1 MAAPDLY
8 FGRLAVE
15 KINKRIVKRCFIVLI
30 CICAAICAAALILNA
45 VVKSS
50 AKDRIVTADE
60 ARELDA
66 DCILVLGA
74 GVKAD
79 GSPSDMLRDRM
90 LTAIELYDGGV
101 SDRLLVSGDH
111 GSDDYDEVNT
121 MKGFAVDSGVPS
133 ECVFM
138 DHAGFSTYDS
148 IYRAKEVFCADTVV
162 IVTQEYH
169 LYRALYIAEKLGIN
183 AVGVPADKNEY
194 RGQLMRDV
202 REILARDKDFFS
214 CIIKPLPKYLG
225 DEIPVSSNGDL
236 TNDREA

>member
-1 MAAPDLY
+1 MA
-8 FGRLAVE
+8 
-15 KINKRIVKRCFIVLI
+15 KIKNKRIVKRAMIILLIVCL
-30 CICAAICAAALILNA
+30 AVGVTALILDA
-45 VVKSS
+45 IVKNST
-50 AKDRIVTADE
+50 KDRIVTME
-60 ARELDA
+60 QARELDA

-74 GVKAD
+74 GVRPD

-90 LTAIELYDGGV
+90 LTAIDLFDGGV
-101 SDRLLVSGDH
+101 TDRLLVSGDH
-111 GSDDYDEVNT
+111 GREDYDEVNT
-121 MKGFAVDSGVPS
+121 MKDFAVDSGVPS

-148 IYRAKEVFCADTVV
+148 LYRAKEVFCADKVV

-169 LYRALYIAEKLGIN
+169 LHRALYIAEKLGIE
-183 AVGVPADKNEY
+183 AVGVSADRQEY
-194 RGQLMRDV
+194 RGQFMREI

-225 DEIPVSSNGDL
+225 DEIPVSSNGNL

>member
-1 MAAPDLY
+1 MA
-8 FGRLAVE
+8 
-15 KINKRIVKRCFIVLI
+15 KIKNKRIVKRAMIILLLVCLAVGVT
-30 CICAAICAAALILNA
+30 ALILDA
-45 VVKSS
+45 IVKNST
-50 AKDRIVTADE
+50 KDRIVTME
-60 ARELDA
+60 QARELDA

-74 GVKAD
+74 GVRPD

-90 LTAIELYDGGV
+90 LTAIDLFDGGV
-101 SDRLLVSGDH
+101 TDRLLVSGDH
-111 GSDDYDEVNT
+111 GREDYDEVNT
-121 MKGFAVDSGVPS
+121 MKDFAVDSGVPS

-148 IYRAKEVFCADTVV
+148 LYRAKEVFCADKVV

-169 LYRALYIAEKLGIN
+169 LHRALYIAEKLGIE
-183 AVGVPADKNEY
+183 AVGVSADRQEY
-194 RGQLMRDV
+194 RGQFMREI

-225 DEIPVSSNGDL
+225 DEIPVSSNGNL